1 MRKFSVFLLS
11 LVALNLSFGEEAKAP
26 LNEREE
32 LKKQKEM
39 LTEMREGL
47 SEQDQ
52 AALEKDFEQKLA
64 EIDLK
69 IAQLE
74 EGSETHLPKQ

>member
-26 LNEREE
+26 SNECEE

-52 AALEKDFEQKLA
+52 AALEEDFKERLA
-64 EIDLK
+64 EIDVK

-74 EGSETHLPKQ
+74 ESSETNLPKQ